1 MKWDFCVGNPAYQE
15 TQDDTSDKPV
25 YNYFL
30 DEAFKVAEK
39 VEMIHPARFLF
50 NAGKTPKAWNEKMLN
65 DSHFKVEFY
74 EQNSDAVFKGTDIK
88 GGVAITYRDSTKC
101 FGTIGTFSHFEEL
114 RTIKQKVITE
124 GTKSLDSL
132 VFAPESY
139 RFTKKIH
146 EDYPQIKYVD
156 ETHGILS
163 KGHDFDLTTNIFDK
177 LDGIVFFEN
186 CPLNSSSYVRIL
198 GRKSNDRVY
207 RYICGE
213 YIAHHENL
221 KKWKVILPKSNGS
234 GALGE
239 VLSTPLIGQP
249 LIGHTQSFI
258 SIGAF
263 ETENEADAL
272 LKYVKSKFARAMLGI
287 LKVTQDNK
295 KAVWKYVPLQD
306 FTDNSD
312 INWNTSVANID
323 KQLYKKYGLTQ
334 EEIDFIETHVKEMV

>member
-88 GGVAITYRDSTKC
+88 GGVAITYRDNSKEC
-101 FGTIGTFSHFEEL
+101 GAIGAFTSFEEL
-114 RTIKQKVITE
+114 NSIKRKVTSKMVC
-124 GTKSLDSL
+124 TSLDDNIYVQNKFDL
-132 VFAPESY
+132 DVLY
-139 RFTKKIH
+139 K
-146 EDYPQIKYVD
+146 DYPQFRTIIGSGGR
-156 ETHGILS
+156 ERR
-163 KGHDFDLTTNIFDK
+163 LTTPIFK
-177 LDGIVFFEN
+177 QLSVFADEQTAN
-186 CPLNSSSYVRIL
+186 DDVKIL
-198 GRKSNDRVY
+198 GLVDNKRTYK
-207 RYICGE
+207 YIHKK
-213 YIAHHENL
+213 YLAPHENL
-221 KKWKVILPKSNGS
+221 EKWKVILPKSNGS

-272 LKYVKSKFARAMLGI
+272 LKYVKSKFARTLLGI
-287 LKVTQDNK
+287 LKVTQDNNK
-295 KAVWKYVPLQD
+295 GVWKYVPIQD
-306 FTDNSD
+306 FTNNSD
-312 INWNTSVANID
+312 INWDTSIANID
-323 KQLYKKYGLTQ
+323 KQLYKKYGLSQ

>member
-1 MKWDFCVGNPAYQE
+1 MKWDFAIGNPAYQE

-88 GGVAITYRDSTKC
+88 GGVAITYRDNSKEC
-101 FGTIGTFSHFEEL
+101 GAIGTFTSFEEL
-114 RTIKQKVITE
+114 NSIKHKVISKMT
-124 GTKSLDSL
+124 GTSLDDNIFVQNKFDL
-132 VFAPESY
+132 DVLY
-139 RFTKKIH
+139 K
-146 EDYPQIKYVD
+146 DYPQFRAIIGSRGK
-156 ETHGILS
+156 ERR
-163 KGHDFDLTTNIFDK
+163 LTTPIFK
-177 LDGIVFFEN
+177 QLSVFTNESTTN
-186 CPLNSSSYVRIL
+186 DEVKIL
-198 GRKSNDRVY
+198 GLVDNRRTYK
-207 RYICGE
+207 YISKK
-213 YIAHHENL
+213 YLAPHENL
-221 KKWKVILPKSNGS
+221 EKWKVILPKSNGS

-263 ETENEADAL
+263 ETENEAASL
-272 LKYVKSKFARAMLGI
+272 LKYIKSKFARTLLGI
-287 LKVTQDNK
+287 LKVTQDNNK
-295 KAVWKYVPLQD
+295 GVWKYVPLQD

-323 KQLYKKYGLTQ
+323 KQLYKKYSLTQ